1 MLKYHLLPAVL
12 LVFSIS
18 VSGPVPAQQPGAVQK
33 ENESA
38 KPFRILTSGKKI
50 TIQAKK
56 NIKNV
61 IVWTSGGHRIIEQK
75 DINSASYSFEIT
87 IREKI
92 IFVRVDME
100 DDKMYTQK
108 IGVQ

>member
-1 MLKYHLLPAVL
+1 MMKYHLLPALL

-18 VSGPVPAQQPGAVQK
+18 VSGPAPAQEPGSVK
-33 ENESA
+33 TENKSA
-38 KPFRILTSGKKI
+38 KPFRILTSGRKI

-56 NIKNV
+56 NIKTV

-75 DINSASYSFEIT
+75 DINATSYSFEIT
-87 IREKI
+87 IQEKI
-92 IFVRVDME
+92 FFVRVDME